1 MRRVLVALAISI
13 LLSGGSAEAAD
24 TPTEVPIFPNIA
36 LTALD
41 GTTQVSLEAFR
52 GRPVL
57 LTFWASWCG
66 PCRQELPELE
76 KLYGELI
83 GTGFVLLTINVDTS
97 PQAGKR
103 FLEQMGLNVPVYR
116 LDPKILNQLGVQAI
130 PTNVLLD
137 REGRPVQIYRGY
149 SPLVPEDIRRL
160 VGEMD
165 TVEKEGAE
173 PSGS

>member
-1 MRRVLVALAISI
+1 MVF
-13 LLSGGSAEAAD
+13 SGGGAEAAD

-76 KLYGELI
+76 KLYGELA

-97 PQAGKR
+97 PRTGKR

-116 LDPKILNQLGVQAI
+116 LDPKTLSQLGVQAL
-130 PTNVLLD
+130 PTNVLLN

-149 SPLVPEDIRRL
+149 SPHVPEDIRRL
-160 VGEMD
+160 VQKMGD
-165 TVEKEGAE
+165 VKTEGGE